1 MDKRIDYYTNPGKK
15 IGDFFLGLFGALL
28 VVIVAGA
35 IAAAAPGSGS
45 IMISLIGNAILL
57 LAGIVHFFR
66 RGRRFIAIGMISIL
80 TIPVLLLGAC
90 AIMFSR

>member
-1 MDKRIDYYTNPGKK
+1 MDERSDYYTNPGKK

-28 VVIVAGA
+28 VAVVAGA
-35 IAAAAPGSGS
+35 IGGAAPSALT
-45 IMISLIGNAILL
+45 ISLIGNAILL
-57 LAGIVHFFR
+57 LAAIVHFFR